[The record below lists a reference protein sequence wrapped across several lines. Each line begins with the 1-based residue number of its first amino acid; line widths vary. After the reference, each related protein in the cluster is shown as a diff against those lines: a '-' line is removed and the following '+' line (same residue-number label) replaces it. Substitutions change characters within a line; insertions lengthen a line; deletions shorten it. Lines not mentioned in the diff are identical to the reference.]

1 MSLVAKLQE
10 TNYINAEVA
19 GCGVF
24 KDFLFLFFFLLLAV
38 ISDVKMGRLFFLLL
52 LFHNFFLPLC
62 HPSKTLNEL
71 NMGLRMPHYQQHY
84 RALPNCYYS

>member
-1 MSLVAKLQE
+1 MAKLQE

-24 KDFLFLFFFLLLAV
+24 KDFLFLLFFLLLAV
-38 ISDVKMGRLFFLLL
+38 ISDVKIGKLFFC
-52 LFHNFFLPLC
+52 FFFSIFFLPLC

-71 NMGLRMPHYQQHY
+71 NVGPEDASLPA
-84 RALPNCYYS
+84 ALQSLAKLLL